1 MAEEDLAAIR
11 EREQQELLDYPDG
24 RLLSADVAE
33 GVLGVL
39 RALEQNYEDRLGWD
53 GGMPV
58 LGVLA
63 LGRPSGPKRPD
74 GMLAV
79 PLTTLPLRLGRD
91 FWALYGHDVM
101 GTVQAIAS
109 IAERD
114 PSAFDAFREQA
125 GVPTDQPV
133 IGWFS
138 MVEAY
143 ERRVEDLD
151 NPVSAAADPRLAV
164 DELRQLVC
172 VDVDERIFDV
182 IRRRST
188 GRQTSGGGAL
198 PRYRREFAAD
208 VEAAGGIPE
217 GVRASGE
224 GLPLMVDA
232 LLRLTRVTR
241 AETEL
246 RAALAEA
253 GQ

>member
-1 MAEEDLAAIR
+1 
-11 EREQQELLDYPDG
+11 
-24 RLLSADVAE
+24 
-33 GVLGVL
+33 
-39 RALEQNYEDRLGWD
+39 
-53 GGMPV
+53 
-58 LGVLA
+58 
-63 LGRPSGPKRPD
+63 
-74 GMLAV
+74 
-79 PLTTLPLRLGRD
+79 
-91 FWALYGHDVM
+91 M